1 MEESDAEHAMMEQMA
16 EELSDS
22 YDVEESI
29 TERMERE
36 TEQALERIGWN
47 AQQFEHKTLSQLSC
61 GWRYKCRL
69 IAAILTH
76 PDCLIIDETSFLDAS
91 STQWLQEWN
100 SCSTLQRRT
109 ILSLF

>member
-1 MEESDAEHAMMEQMA
+1 LRQSIEDLEAAMEESDAEHAMMEQMA

-47 AQQFEHKTLSQLSC
+47 AQQFEHKTLS
-61 GWRYKCRL
+61 
-69 IAAILTH
+69 
-76 PDCLIIDETSFLDAS
+76 
-91 STQWLQEWN
+91 
-100 SCSTLQRRT
+100 
-109 ILSLF
+109 